1 MGVSTCCCCAAT
13 IGQLSA
19 GGGHCPLRRVG
30 CPARSQPAWA
40 GLGWGSPACRRESDG
55 SGRPLG
61 VGRGPLPSPFC
72 GCFSPTTR
80 PSAGSPPRQQTLR
93 PPLALRGAV
102 CLNQCAFWNCI
113 LLNPAGVLHV
123 KSQGQVDAHSGRLS
137 SSPKLLQAVK
147 PTTAPPHEGP
157 RGHVLQPPDPL
168 GPGTLQEGGRGPG
181 IMGLSWGR
189 AVNLLSVGALTFS
202 PWQLLLPRTL

>member
-147 PTTAPPHEGP
+147 PTTAPPMK
-157 RGHVLQPPDPL
+157 GHGAMFSSRQTRWVL
-168 GPGTLQEGGRGPG
+168 GPCRKGAGGLGSWASVG
-181 IMGLSWGR
+181 EGLSISF
-189 AVNLLSVGALTFS
+189 LLVL
-202 PWQLLLPRTL
+202 